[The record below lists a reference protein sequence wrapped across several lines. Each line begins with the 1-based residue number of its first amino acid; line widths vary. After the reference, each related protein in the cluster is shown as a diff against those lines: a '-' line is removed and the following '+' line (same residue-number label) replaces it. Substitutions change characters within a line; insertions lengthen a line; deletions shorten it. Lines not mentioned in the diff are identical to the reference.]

1 MKAQGVI
8 AVLALVTGCSHL
20 NTHPRSLDHRFSPEV
35 LNADFSLL
43 RSALEEAH
51 PGLYD
56 FRSRVEMDAL
66 FDRLQSELSR
76 DMTEL
81 EYLQRIAVLNGAIG
95 CGHTAIVPSLGTR
108 NQLMS
113 TAGLF
118 PGDIRIVDARMFLL
132 RCYAPGSESLDG
144 SEILVVNGSP
154 AGMLLERFLEVLPSD
169 GVNVTHKYRMLDERM
184 RYYYAAF
191 IGTPVTFD
199 IRLRRPDGTEQTV
212 TVPAMAEHAMR
223 THPSYMDPDREDPEP
238 YALEISDDRSTAV
251 LTIHTFTMT
260 DQYESFLADAFG
272 SLRDHAIRNLIID
285 LRGNGGGEDE
295 YGARLVSYLIDR
307 PFRYYRTL
315 ETRTDRIHFQTYT
328 DITPEDVREYQSM
341 LQPRPEGG
349 FQVVIGQHPCLSEI
363 PPTEPVFHGRVLVLI
378 DGGSFSATA
387 EAAAVLDHLGRAEF
401 AGEETG
407 GRYDG
412 NNSGYMPTLTLPA
425 TGIRAFI
432 PLMQYRVAVDEPPI
446 RGRGVMPDYAI
457 EPSLS
462 DEMTGMDR
470 VMSEAWRIV
479 AGSE

>member
-1 MKAQGVI
+1 MKALGVI
-8 AVLALVTGCSHL
+8 IAFALVTGCSHL
-20 NTHPRSLDHRFSPEV
+20 NTHPRSLFHRFSSDA
-35 LNADFSLL
+35 LTTDFSLI

-56 FRSRVEMDAL
+56 FRSRAEMDAL

-81 EYLQRIAVLNGAIG
+81 EFLQRIAVLNGAIG

-132 RCYAPGSESLDG
+132 RCYAPGSEALDG
-144 SEILVVNGSP
+144 SEILAVNGSP
-154 AGMLLERFLEVLPSD
+154 AGMLLERFLDVLPSD
-169 GVNVTHKYRMLDERM
+169 GVNVTHRYRMLDERM

-191 IGTPVTFD
+191 VGTPETFE
-199 IRLRRPDGTEQTV
+199 IRLRRPDGAEQTV

-223 THPSYMDPDREDPEP
+223 THARYMDPDREDPEP
-238 YALEISDDRSTAV
+238 YALEISEDTSTAV
-251 LTIHTFTMT
+251 LTIRTFGMT
-260 DQYESFLADAFG
+260 DRYESFLADAFG
-272 SLRDHAIRNLIID
+272 KLRDHAIRNLIID

-295 YGARLVSYLIDR
+295 YGAKLVSYLIDQ
-307 PFRYYRTL
+307 PFRYYRSL
-315 ETRTDRIHFQTYT
+315 ETRTDRIHFQEYT
-328 DITPEDVREYQSM
+328 DITPEEVREYQSI
-341 LQPRPEGG
+341 LEPGTDGG
-349 FQVVIGQHPCLSEI
+349 FQVAIGQHPCLSEI
-363 PPTEPVFHGRVLVLI
+363 PPTEPVFRGRVLVLI
-378 DGGSFSATA
+378 DGGSFSATS
-387 EAAAVLDHLGRAEF
+387 EVSAVLDHLGRAEF

-425 TGIRAFI
+425 TGIRVFI
-432 PLMQYRVAVDEPPI
+432 PLMKYVVAVDDPPI
-446 RGRGVMPDYAI
+446 RGRGVMPDYTI

-470 VMSEAWRIV
+470 VMNEARAIV
-479 AGSE
+479 ARTE